1 VSELAPARIR
11 TSVGDV
17 SAIFALD
24 GWLLLDAAGRSTQL
38 QCLRPR
44 QPAVGLVA
52 AGLPEDEAD
61 RVAHELWRQRPSDA
75 SMPTNSQSV
84 VRSIGNQW
92 AVAVIL
98 LVVLALF
105 VLAFAL
111 RRMMTGR

>member
-1 VSELAPARIR
+1 MSELARASIR

-44 QPAVGLVA
+44 QLAVGLVA
-52 AGLPEDEAD
+52 AGLPEDEANK
-61 RVAHELWRQRPSDA
+61 VAHELWRQRPGDA
-75 SMPTNSQSV
+75 SMSTNSRSV
-84 VRSIGNQW
+84 VRSIGSQW
-92 AVAVIL
+92 AVAAIV
-98 LVVLALF
+98 LVVIALF

-111 RRMMTGR
+111 RRTMTVP

>member
-1 VSELAPARIR
+1 VSELTPASIR

-44 QPAVGLVA
+44 QLAA
-52 AGLPEDEAD
+52 AGLPEDEAN

-75 SMPTNSQSV
+75 SMSANSQSV

-92 AVAVIL
+92 AVAVIV
-98 LVVLALF
+98 LVVIALF

-111 RRMMTGR
+111 RRTITGR